1 VSAEGTEQEKK
12 PSSGNL
18 RRCRLEIFLKS
29 ATTEGARPRLGR
41 VMSSHT
47 DTQTAKIAT
56 LTFITGVALG
66 FVLNNRLR
74 RWLNGY

>member
-1 VSAEGTEQEKK
+1 MSAEGTEKEKK
-12 PSSGNL
+12 PSRGNL

-41 VMSSHT
+41 VMSSYT

-56 LTFITGVALG
+56 LTFVTGVALG